1 MEIKDDSDFFT
12 KFRSISIMTM
22 TETVP
27 VLLIEDDP
35 DIRELL
41 QINLK
46 DIGVTLDTEADGPA
60 GLQKALTNGY
70 RLIILD
76 IMLPGLDGIEICR
89 RLRARNINTPLL
101 MLTAKSQELDRVL
114 GLEIGA
120 DDYLTKPFSIRELQA
135 RIKALLRRA
144 NLAQTTGQ
152 VTSSE
157 AEIVF
162 GDLHIDTAKRKVTLK
177 GELLPLTAKE
187 LELLV
192 LFARNPGRTFT
203 RQELLNEVW
212 GYQFEGYDHTVNSHI
227 NRLRIKIED
236 DPSQPVFLKTVWGIG
251 YRFAEHEELNS

>member
-1 MEIKDDSDFFT
+1 
-12 KFRSISIMTM
+12 MT
-22 TETVP
+22 TTDTLP

-35 DIRELL
+35 DIRDLL
-41 QINLK
+41 EINLQ
-46 DIGVTLDTEADGPA
+46 DIGVTLDTSADGLS
-60 GLQKALTNGY
+60 GLHKAVSNNY

-76 IMLPGLDGIEICR
+76 VMLPGMDGIEICR
-89 RLRARNINTPLL
+89 RLRAREIHTPLL

-144 NLAQTTGQ
+144 NLSNPVNEIPSAQDK
-152 VTSSE
+152 
-157 AEIVF
+157 IVL
-162 GDLHIDTAKRKVTLK
+162 GELHIDTVKRKVTLNN
-177 GELLPLTAKE
+177 ELISLTAKE
-187 LELLV
+187 LELLE

-227 NRLRIKIED
+227 NRLRTKIEE
-236 DPSQPVFLKTVWGIG
+236 DPSQPVYLKTVWGIG
-251 YRFAEHEELNS
+251 YRFTEPEELKT

>member
-1 MEIKDDSDFFT
+1 
-12 KFRSISIMTM
+12 MT
-22 TETVP
+22 TTDTLP

-35 DIRELL
+35 DIRDLL
-41 QINLK
+41 EINLK
-46 DIGVTLDTEADGPA
+46 DIGVALDAAADGPS
-60 GLQKALTNGY
+60 GLHKAVSQSY

-76 IMLPGLDGIEICR
+76 VMLPGMDGIEICR
-89 RLRARNINTPLL
+89 RLRAREINTPLL

-144 NLAQTTGQ
+144 NLSNPANDT
-152 VTSSE
+152 VSAE
-157 AEIVF
+157 DEIVL
-162 GDLHIDTAKRKVTLK
+162 GKLHIDTVKRKVTLSN
-177 GELLPLTAKE
+177 ELITLTAKE

-227 NRLRIKIED
+227 NRLRTKIEE
-236 DPSQPVFLKTVWGIG
+236 DPSQPVYLKTVWGIG
-251 YRFAEHEELNS
+251 YRFAEPEELKT

>member
-1 MEIKDDSDFFT
+1 
-12 KFRSISIMTM
+12 MT
-22 TETVP
+22 TNDTIP

-41 QINLK
+41 EINLA
-46 DIGVTLDTEADGPA
+46 DIGISLDVAADGPT
-60 GLQKALTNGY
+60 GLQKSLTDDY

-76 IMLPGLDGIEICR
+76 IMLPGIDGIEICR
-89 RLRARNINTPLL
+89 RLRAREINVPIL

-144 NLAQTTGQ
+144 SLNKSAENGKEPE
-152 VTSSE
+152 S
-157 AEIVF
+157 EIVM
-162 GDLHIDTAKRKVTLK
+162 GNLHIDTLKRKVTLND
-177 GELLPLTAKE
+177 ELLSLTAKE
-187 LELLV
+187 LELLE

-227 NRLRIKIED
+227 NRLRTKIEE
-236 DPSQPVFLKTVWGIG
+236 DPSQPVYLKTVWGIG
-251 YRFAEHEELNS
+251 YRFAETEELRT

>member
-1 MEIKDDSDFFT
+1 MVLSQANKNEMPTIDT
-12 KFRSISIMTM
+12 L
-22 TETVP
+22 P

-35 DIRELL
+35 DLRELL
-41 QINLK
+41 EINLK
-46 DIGVTLDTEADGPA
+46 DIGVSLDASPDGLS
-60 GLQKALTNGY
+60 GLKKALSNDY
-70 RLIILD
+70 KLIILD

-89 RLRARNINTPLL
+89 RLRARDINTPLL

-144 NLAQTTGQ
+144 ELSHA
-152 VTSSE
+152 
-157 AEIVF
+157 AEENPSTETEIIL
-162 GDLHIDTAKRKVTLK
+162 GDLRIDLAKRKVTLHK
-177 GELLPLTAKE
+177 ELISLTAKE
-187 LELLV
+187 MELLE

-227 NRLRIKIED
+227 NRLRTKIEK
-236 DPSQPVFLKTVWGIG
+236 DPSQPLYLRTVWGIG
-251 YRFAEHEELNS
+251 YRFAEPEELDT